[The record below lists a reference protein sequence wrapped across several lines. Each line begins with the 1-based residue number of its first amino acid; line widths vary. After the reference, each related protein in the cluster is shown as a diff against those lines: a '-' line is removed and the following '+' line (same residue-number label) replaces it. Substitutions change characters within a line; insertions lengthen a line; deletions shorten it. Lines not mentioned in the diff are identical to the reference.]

1 MEQLF
6 KTLTNEN
13 GKFTRTTHYASCG
26 GSIFSR
32 DLSAEEILFFKTN
45 KDIFADEV
53 DNYPASTPDEKSE
66 FLVVKTGDS
75 SYIIAQFV
83 AGDDQFMDITDEL
96 IEHIES
102 DPNLQC
108 IINYDEEDEEWE
120 FINSL
125 EKLIEGI
132 DKLVK

>member
-26 GSIFSR
+26 VPIFSR
-32 DLSAEEILFFKTN
+32 DLSAEEIQFLTTN
-45 KDIFADEV
+45 RDIFADEV

-102 DPNLQC
+102 DPNLQH
-108 IINYDEEDEEWE
+108 INVY
-120 FINSL
+120 
-125 EKLIEGI
+125 
-132 DKLVK
+132 